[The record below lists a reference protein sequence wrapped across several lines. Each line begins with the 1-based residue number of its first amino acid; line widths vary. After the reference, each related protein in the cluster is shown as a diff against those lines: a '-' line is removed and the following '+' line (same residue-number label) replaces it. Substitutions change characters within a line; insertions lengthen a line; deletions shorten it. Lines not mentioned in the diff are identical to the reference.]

1 MKQEW
6 LNKIKA
12 HKNSKYLWGVVG
24 VGIGFLTSVCWRI
37 FLIFLV
43 CAVSIVVFVCSSKII
58 DKFYRKRIEAK
69 DNRHDF
75 DYMQE
80 LNIYKK
86 MRKQNAKDGVLDYS
100 AWKARIQKNYGKQKE
115 NEDFCHYLIQKKRD
129 IESKRKDEMGISL
142 TLTVAAATWFFEA
155 NYADVHDPVQ
165 TGAVIFTMILSI
177 TVLVAVTNHKFRVEA
192 EFLEDVMQV
201 LEDKKENEYIAS
213 EG

>member
-1 MKQEW
+1 MKQDW

-12 HKNSKYLWGVVG
+12 DKNSKYLWGVVG
-24 VGIGFLTSVCWRI
+24 VGIGFLISVCWRI

-58 DKFYRKRIEAK
+58 DKFYRKRIEEK
-69 DNRHDF
+69 DNRLDF

-80 LNIYKK
+80 FNIYKK
-86 MRKQNAKDGVLDYS
+86 MRKQNAEDGVLNYS
-100 AWKARIQKNYGKQKE
+100 AWKARIQKNYGKQKA

-129 IESKRKDEMGISL
+129 IESARKDEVGISL
-142 TLTVAAATWFFEA
+142 TLTVAAAAWFFED
-155 NYADVHDPVQ
+155 NYAKVQ
-165 TGAVIFTMILSI
+165 NLAVTGFVIFTMILSI
-177 TVLVAVTNHKFRVEA
+177 TVLVATTNYRLRIET

-201 LEDKKENEYIAS
+201 LEDKEQNEYIAS